1 MDQAAYEMSSSSEA
15 SPSIFLRKD
24 WVSLLDNQNQNYSA
38 NQCVIDT
45 SQIAN
50 SNKYCNYRE
59 GYLLIPLLI
68 TATSSA
74 AAWSPATAATSFD
87 FGVGLKNS
95 YLSVIHSMSL
105 DMNGTTICQTVPF
118 QSLAQNFK
126 LLTTLS
132 WQEVREF
139 GPSIGF

>member
-50 SNKYCNYRE
+50 SKIYCCC
-59 GYLLIPLLI
+59 L
-68 TATSSA
+68 
-74 AAWSPATAATSFD
+74 
-87 FGVGLKNS
+87 
-95 YLSVIHSMSL
+95 
-105 DMNGTTICQTVPF
+105 
-118 QSLAQNFK
+118 FK
-126 LLTTLS
+126 
-132 WQEVREF
+132 R
-139 GPSIGF
+139 